1 MSTPVRVHG
10 RAPDGRAVSF
20 VLEHGA
26 DPVRE
31 LVRRGWTVDGLVD
44 AHRDT
49 DGSLALRYAV
59 DSAPVVG
66 PPSAPGPAPVPAE
79 PVPMEPVPTAPVPT
93 APVPTAPVPMEPGPA
108 DPVPTDPG
116 LVVEPGEAA
125 QAYQRTAA
133 YGVVTSERGVLLTE
147 LSALTSSPGRWT
159 LPGGGLDPGEEPV
172 AALHREVWEESGQRV
187 EGVRLLEAHTSH
199 WIGRAPSRRLEDF
212 HAIRIVYAAW
222 CPSPTDPVVHDVGGS
237 TESVRWVRVEDL
249 GHYHLGRSFAPHMKR
264 WLGRA

>member
-10 RAPDGRAVSF
+10 RASDGREVSF

-31 LVRRGWTVDGLVD
+31 LVRRGWMVSSLDE
-44 AHRDT
+44 AQRDT

-59 DSAPVVG
+59 DLAPVAE
-66 PPSAPGPAPVPAE
+66 PPSAPVPAPVPA
-79 PVPMEPVPTAPVPT
+79 
-93 APVPTAPVPMEPGPA
+93 
-108 DPVPTDPG
+108 DQVPTDPG

-172 AALHREVWEESGQRV
+172 AALHREVWEESGQQV
-187 EGVRLLEAHTSH
+187 EDVRLLEAHTSH

-222 CPSPTDPVVHDVGGS
+222 CPAPTDPVVHDVGGS